1 MHEYH
6 QNRYDDRQQG
16 CRWGAVVAELKGGHQ
31 NRIETNAHD
40 RCQRHVFGTEHDDG
54 ENPEQDQ
61 KDDGVKQQDD
71 HAGSGNAL
79 AAPEPEEAGK
89 HMSDYHKQASHSSA
103 GLVPE
108 YTDEAS
114 CLVVR
119 NCLIVD
125 EQVAEY
131 DSQRRL
137 EHITHQRKSG
147 GFRSVG
153 AEHVSCAR
161 VAAAVYADVIMVLA
175 SGNNQPEIEAAQE
188 VWNDHTK

>member
-1 MHEYH
+1 MK
-6 QNRYDDRQQG
+6 
-16 CRWGAVVAELKGGHQ
+16 L
-31 NRIETNAHD
+31 
-40 RCQRHVFGTEHDDG
+40 
-54 ENPEQDQ
+54 
-61 KDDGVKQQDD
+61 
-71 HAGSGNAL
+71 
-79 AAPEPEEAGK
+79 
-89 HMSDYHKQASHSSA
+89 
-103 GLVPE
+103 
-108 YTDEAS
+108 S

-153 AEHVSCAR
+153 AEHVGCAR
-161 VAAAVYADVIMVLA
+161 VAAAVYADVVMVLA